1 MNQDKMHL
9 VNKIFNNETIRTV
22 WDKEEEKYYISVV
35 DIIRAVSE
43 SNNPQTYWRVLKK
56 RLKDEGNETVTNC
69 NVLKLKAKDGKYRMT
84 DVVDIEGMF
93 RIIESVPSKNAEPIK
108 QWLAGLGSERI
119 NETFDPSLA
128 AQRAIDLYRVK
139 GYEENWISRRIKTL
153 QERKQLTDVW
163 QDNGIKSNVEYAI
176 LTNEIYKTWSGM
188 SAKEYKQFKGL
199 RKENLRDNMD
209 NIELI
214 LTDLSE
220 EATKRIAAKQKPQG
234 LKENI
239 TVAHKG
245 GNIAKQARD
254 NLENELG
261 ESVITPT
268 NKLNYEYIDKK
279 KLEMKSDRGRLIY
292 PKQIKR
298 ELGAKIIYDAIC
310 PVASNAFYGFNPYEK
325 EDHESMVAEDMGD
338 SYNRCS
344 QIADASIEI
353 EEIIKDLSEAELR
366 DEKVLK
372 VVLKKCI
379 ESKSDIKPMA
389 NGKSLDMLTDKIME
403 LVKDVYL

>member
-43 SNNPQTYWRVLKK
+43 SNNPQIYWRVLKK

-69 NVLKLKAKDGKYRMT
+69 NALKLKAKDGKYRMT

-239 TVAHKG
+239 TVVHKG

-261 ESVITPT
+261 ESVVTPT

-279 KLEMKSDRGRLIY
+279 KLEMK
-292 PKQIKR
+292 
-298 ELGAKIIYDAIC
+298 
-310 PVASNAFYGFNPYEK
+310 
-325 EDHESMVAEDMGD
+325 
-338 SYNRCS
+338 
-344 QIADASIEI
+344 
-353 EEIIKDLSEAELR
+353 
-366 DEKVLK
+366 
-372 VVLKKCI
+372 
-379 ESKSDIKPMA
+379 
-389 NGKSLDMLTDKIME
+389 
-403 LVKDVYL
+403 

>member
-69 NVLKLKAKDGKYRMT
+69 NALKLKAKDGKYRMT

-220 EATKRIAAKQKPQG
+220 EATKRIAEKQKPQG

-239 TVAHKG
+239 TVVHKG

-261 ESVITPT
+261 ESVVTPT

-279 KLEMKSDRGRLIY
+279 KLEMK
-292 PKQIKR
+292 
-298 ELGAKIIYDAIC
+298 
-310 PVASNAFYGFNPYEK
+310 
-325 EDHESMVAEDMGD
+325 
-338 SYNRCS
+338 
-344 QIADASIEI
+344 
-353 EEIIKDLSEAELR
+353 
-366 DEKVLK
+366 
-372 VVLKKCI
+372 
-379 ESKSDIKPMA
+379 
-389 NGKSLDMLTDKIME
+389 
-403 LVKDVYL
+403 